1 MVCGTQ
7 GRKMALDITFDL
19 GGKCFTVGEVF
30 CVIQH
35 FPITLSWAVYDETL
49 KLPTTVARLRKS
61 RRGCAEI
68 ELVTVK

>member
-1 MVCGTQ
+1 
-7 GRKMALDITFDL
+7 MAFEITFDL

-49 KLPTTVARLRKS
+49 KLLTSVIRLHKS
-61 RRGCAEI
+61 RIGCAEI
-68 ELVTVK
+68 ELVTIK